1 MPTKRTRKTR
11 DQRARITDEAVRAFK
26 TAQALHERYVECIA
40 SDDERPCAI
49 GGGHCAECRTYLSA
63 AMDLRA
69 ALRLK
74 PWEVDPLTAGDVDEL
89 RLELCRR
96 SEL

>member
-11 DQRARITDEAVRAFK
+11 DQRTRVTDEAVQAFK
-26 TAQALHERYVECIA
+26 TATALRERYSECID

-49 GGGHCAECRTYLSA
+49 GGGHCAECLTYLQA
-63 AMDLRA
+63 VRELRA
-69 ALRLK
+69 ELRLK
-74 PWEVDPLTAGDVDEL
+74 PWEVDPLTAGDADEL